1 MSRSISVSH
10 ISLLFLHRFN
20 FKVTNMQISGD
31 DLRLIFG
38 VKLKQ
43 LRQEKGYTLKDVAAK
58 SHVSFSYLSEIE
70 QGRKYPKPEKII
82 EIAKALDISFD
93 ELVSTQSDDAL
104 NPLTALLDSPLL
116 REFPFEFFGIA
127 PREIVDLITHS
138 PQEAGALIRT
148 FLEIGKT
155 YDMRVEHFL
164 LAALRSYQKMHQNY
178 FDDLENAATQ
188 FMHEQRWKI
197 APPLSL
203 DRLKAALTSEY
214 NYVLDETTLKGYPE
228 LQRFRSIW
236 IDGKPARLLLN
247 PKLLPAQKAF
257 ILGREIGYR
266 YLGLKERAVT
276 SSWLKVDSFEQ
287 VLNNYKASYF
297 AGALFINRDLL
308 QKDLAEFLGNKR
320 WEGGKFLALMKRY
333 DATPEMFLYRL
344 SQLVPRL
351 FGLQEMFYLR
361 FNNEAGSDIF
371 RLTKELNM
379 SRMLV
384 PHGIGLN
391 EHYCRRWLSINLLKE
406 LARQQKAGKSK
417 TPLVASQRSRFLE
430 SDAEFF
436 VITLARS
443 LALTEGTNSSISLG
457 FLINDTFKKTVR
469 FWDDPAVPRVEVNET
484 CERCGLA
491 ETQCRDRVA
500 PPAIY
505 RKQQEQKTRESV
517 LQQLV
522 HEMKKY
528 K

>member
-1 MSRSISVSH
+1 
-10 ISLLFLHRFN
+10 
-20 FKVTNMQISGD
+20 MQISGG

-58 SHVSFSYLSEIE
+58 SDLSFSYLSEIE

-82 EIAKALDISFD
+82 ALARALNISFD
-93 ELVSTQSDDAL
+93 ELVSTKVDGAL
-104 NPLTALLDSPLL
+104 HPLTTLLDSPLL
-116 REFPFEFFGIA
+116 KEFPFQLFGIA

-138 PQEAGALIRT
+138 PQEAGALLRT
-148 FLEIGKT
+148 FVEIGKT

-164 LAALRSYQKMHQNY
+164 FAALRSYQKMHQNY
-178 FDDLENAATQ
+178 FADLEEAAAK
-188 FMHEQRWKI
+188 FLLEQRWKI
-197 APPLSL
+197 APPLAPEK
-203 DRLKAALTSEY
+203 LKAVLAEKY
-214 NYVLDETTLKGYPE
+214 NYILDETALGRFPE
-228 LQRFRSIW
+228 LQGFRSIW
-236 IDGKPARLLLN
+236 LDGKPARLLLN

-257 ILGREIGYR
+257 ILGREIGYQ

-276 SSWLKVDSFEQ
+276 SSWLKAESFEQ

-308 QKDLAEFLGNKR
+308 QKDLAEFFRNKR
-320 WEGGKFLALMKRY
+320 WEGGKFLAVMQRY

-344 SQLVPRL
+344 SQLVPKL
-351 FGLQEMFYLR
+351 FDLQEMFYLR
-361 FNNEAGSDIF
+361 FNNEAGSDIY

-379 SRMLV
+379 SRMQV

-406 LARQQKAGKSK
+406 LAKKQKPGKYLA
-417 TPLVASQRSRFLE
+417 PLVAAQRSRFLE

-443 LALTEGTNSSISLG
+443 LALTAGTNSSISLG
-457 FLINDTFKKTVR
+457 FLINDTFKKTVH

-484 CERCGLA
+484 CERCGLL
-491 ETQCRDRVA
+491 ETQCRERVA

-505 RKQQEQKTRESV
+505 RQQQERKTQESV
-517 LQQLV
+517 LQRLV
-522 HEMKKY
+522 QEMKK
-528 K
+528 

>member
-1 MSRSISVSH
+1 MNS
-10 ISLLFLHRFN
+10 
-20 FKVTNMQISGD
+20 D

-43 LRQEKGYTLKDVAAK
+43 LRQEKGYTLKDFAAQ
-58 SHVSFSYLSEIE
+58 SHLSFSYLSEIE
-70 QGRKYPKPEKII
+70 QGKKYPKPEKII
-82 EIAKALDISFD
+82 AIAKALNISFD
-93 ELVSTQSDDAL
+93 ELVSTKVGDGL
-104 NPLTALLDSPLL
+104 NPLTTLLDSPLIK
-116 REFPFEFFGIA
+116 EFPFQFFGIA
-127 PREIVDLITHS
+127 PREIVHLVTHA

-164 LAALRSYQKMHQNY
+164 FAALRSYQKMHQNY
-178 FDDLENAATQ
+178 FEDIEDAATK
-188 FMHEQRWKI
+188 FTAEQRWKI

-228 LQRFRSIW
+228 LQGFRSIW

-257 ILGREIGYR
+257 ILGREIGYL
-266 YLGLKERAVT
+266 YLGLKERAAT

-297 AGALFINRDLL
+297 AGALLMNRDLL
-308 QKDLAEFLGNKR
+308 QKDLAGFFRQAR
-320 WEGGKFLALMKRY
+320 WEGEKFLALMKRY

-344 SQLVPRL
+344 SQLVSKL

-361 FNNEAGSDIF
+361 FNTEAGSETY

-391 EHYCRRWLSINLLKE
+391 EHYCRRWVAIRALKE
-406 LARQQKAGKSK
+406 LAEKQKQGEAKA
-417 TPLVASQRSRFLE
+417 LVVAAQRSRFIE

-436 VITLARS
+436 SISLARP
-443 LALTEGTNSSISLG
+443 LALTEGTNSSLTIG
-457 FLINDTFKKTVR
+457 FLIDDTFKKVVR
-469 FWDDPAVPRVEVNET
+469 FWNDPAVIHKEVNET
-484 CERCGLA
+484 CERCGLSKA
-491 ETQCRDRVA
+491 QCRDRVA
-500 PPAIY
+500 PPLIY
-505 RKQQEQKTRESV
+505 RQQQEQKTGESV
-517 LQQLV
+517 LQQLIDEV
-522 HEMKKY
+522 KKQSR
-528 K
+528 